1 LEGKPLALAVLLAG
15 TFAIGIGVY
24 ALHSASTPP
33 AAPERPRPPP
43 PAATLAN
50 SDLRFSPVFYRTQ
63 LEQDAKSYG
72 IPAPSWDEITQPNPY
87 FDELK
92 GKQRLRI
99 KAPVETRHLRV
110 SLEISKAVSVI
121 ESQTIAADH
130 LVLRIENRTPLYL
143 AYRIQTSVPDK
154 HRCSNK
160 GEIPHN
166 AMAIAPNQTILRT
179 ECLYRR
185 EETVDVSRIEVM
197 EMPALSA
204 YYVSRLPPNATLYD
218 PRTFSGHVGFRGR
231 DACQQTFSWHEI
243 KDGIDQKQFDWRDV
257 IDYYARHNCNEYSF
271 FKTYR
276 YRTDSN
282 APLPARPLD

>member
-1 LEGKPLALAVLLAG
+1 VLLAG
-15 TFAIGIGVY
+15 AFAIGIGVY

-92 GKQRLRI
+92 GSSACASKRPSKPATCACHWRSARLC
-99 KAPVETRHLRV
+99 P
-110 SLEISKAVSVI
+110 SSKARPSPR
-121 ESQTIAADH
+121 TIWFCAS
-130 LVLRIENRTPLYL
+130 RIGRPLYL

-204 YYVSRLPPNATLYD
+204 YYVSRLRPMRLSTTHALFPDMWDFAVAT
-218 PRTFSGHVGFRGR
+218 PASRRFRGTR
-231 DACQQTFSWHEI
+231 SRMESTRSSSTGETSSTTTPATTATSTPFSRPI
-243 KDGIDQKQFDWRDV
+243 
-257 IDYYARHNCNEYSF
+257 A
-271 FKTYR
+271 TAP
-276 YRTDSN
+276 DSN